1 MNLRRRKSKQQQA
14 ADLLADYLKLKAV
27 SKTAKG
33 AKKTAKGTAVY
44 KVAKDQPSL
53 VKRIPLIVLGAG
65 AAVFA
70 AVKLI
75 GGGGDDSAPAGA

>member
-14 ADLLADYLKLKAV
+14 ADLLADYLKLEAV

-33 AKKTAKGTAVY
+33 ATKAAKGTAVY
-44 KVAKDQPSL
+44 KTAKRTPL
-53 VKRIPLIVLGAG
+53 IKRIPIVLLG
-65 AAVFA
+65 AAAATFA